1 MNCEREII
9 TRMQE
14 NLRNKCE
21 NRGLTYVTE
30 DDIQSEINLA
40 IFAVNNRRRFEATP
54 STPFEEQ
61 YEYLIVELALASITK
76 MGAEG
81 QTSHSENGISRN
93 YDSAGNYPE
102 ALLSMIVPLAK
113 AR

>member
-1 MNCEREII
+1 MNCQEIMS
-9 TRMQE
+9 RMQE
-14 NLRNKCE
+14 NLRIKCE

-30 DDIQSEINLA
+30 DDITEEIKLA
-40 IFAVNNRRRFEATP
+40 IFAVNNRRRFDATP
-54 STPFEEQ
+54 STPFEAQ
-61 YEYLIVELALASITK
+61 YEHIIVQLALASITK

-81 QTSHSENGISRN
+81 ETAHSENGISRS

>member
-1 MNCEREII
+1 MDYGEIK
-9 TRMQE
+9 TRMQN
-14 NLRNKCE
+14 NLMTKCN
-21 NRGLTYVTE
+21 NRGLTYVTQE
-30 DDIQSEINLA
+30 DIQDEIEFA

-54 STPFEEQ
+54 STPFETQ
-61 YEYLIVELALASITK
+61 YEDLIVQLALASITK

-81 QTSHSENGISRN
+81 QKSHSENGISRS

>member
-1 MNCEREII
+1 MNYEEVMA
-9 TRMQE
+9 RMQD
-14 NLRNKCE
+14 NLRIKCE

-30 DDIQSEINLA
+30 DDITDEINFA

-54 STPFEEQ
+54 STPFETQ
-61 YEYLIVELALASITK
+61 YENLIVQLALASITK

-81 QTSHSENGISRN
+81 QTSHGENGISRN
-93 YDSAGNYPE
+93 YDNAGNYPE